1 MEPKTLTTFNWWP
14 QPDLP
19 PGGPV
24 LPVPSARD
32 SSQVLVR
39 LSVLV
44 GWNAPALLVD
54 DLFQFQPCCPTAPLE
69 FRLFEEFTWIPDTEV
84 GNRNHSRRDAEDG
97 PQVLVVED
105 AHPSDANALDPGRQ
119 PEVLDGT
126 TRAVQVRVDHGV
138 APEHVGPGA
147 GAVAGDAE
155 IDGSLLDPLELERAI
170 QVCPVAG
177 VVGGRS
183 LILYCRQRFDS
194 GLGGAITNHDE
205 FPQ

>member
-1 MEPKTLTTFNWWP
+1 MEPKTLPKFKWWP

-69 FRLFEEFTWIPDTEV
+69 FRLFEEFTWIPDTAV

-105 AHPSDANALDPGRQ
+105 AHPSHANALDPGRQ

-147 GAVAGDAE
+147 GAVAGDAQ
-155 IDGSLLDPLELERAI
+155 IDGSLLEAFEFQR
-170 QVCPVAG
+170 PVSP
-177 VVGGRS
+177 RE
-183 LILYCRQRFDS
+183 RQRNWPEPAHS
-194 GLGGAITNHDE
+194 GSRTAL
-205 FPQ
+205 